1 MTHPEELL
9 ADLVAGVLSAE
20 DRTAVDTHL
29 SSCDRCR
36 REVALARQARG
47 ALASLEPAPAPVDV
61 ARRALDEAGD
71 AAPLVPVAT
80 ARKRPVAQ
88 MVAGAVA
95 AAAVVAL
102 IAVALPHLDR
112 SANST
117 AGVPAAAEGGSRT
130 SPGGLSLEI
139 QRGDYSPNSISVLAA
154 ARTNDVSSGF
164 VGNTRA
170 ATPAPGGTE
179 TNDAAATAAVACL
192 DRAFPGFAGTPVRLI
207 RATFQETPA
216 YIGVYLE
223 GPGPGL
229 PGGARSVRVASVDA
243 CTPLSFG
250 QAKL

>member
-9 ADLVAGVLSAE
+9 ADLVAGVLSPE

-29 SSCDRCR
+29 ATCDHCR
-36 REVALARQARG
+36 REVALARRARG
-47 ALASLEPAPAPVDV
+47 ALASLEPAPAPADV
-61 ARRALDEAGD
+61 ARRALDEAGG
-71 AAPLVPVAT
+71 AVPLVPA
-80 ARKRPVAQ
+80 AAPRRKQLAQ

-139 QRGDYSPNSISVLAA
+139 QSGDYNPNSIKVLAA

-164 VGNTRA
+164 AGNTQ
-170 ATPAPGGTE
+170 
-179 TNDAAATAAVACL
+179 AAAPEPSGTKTKSAAAALACL
-192 DRAFPGFAGTPVRLI
+192 DRAFPGFAGTPARLI
-207 RATFQETPA
+207 RATFQGTPA

-223 GPGPGL
+223 GPSPGL
-229 PGGARSVRVASVDA
+229 PNGARSVRVASVDA

>member
-1 MTHPEELL
+1 MNHPEELL
-9 ADLVAGVLSAE
+9 ADLVAGVLSPE

-47 ALASLEPAPAPVDV
+47 ALASLEPDPAPADV
-61 ARRALDEAGD
+61 ARRALDESGGAGPVVP
-71 AAPLVPVAT
+71 AAA

-88 MVAGAVA
+88 MLAGAVA

-112 SANST
+112 SANSP

-139 QRGDYSPNSISVLAA
+139 QRADYNPNSIEVLAA
-154 ARTNDVSSGF
+154 ARTNDVSGGF

-170 ATPAPGGTE
+170 PTPEPGVHD
-179 TNDAAATAAVACL
+179 TNTAAALACL
-192 DRAFPGFAGTPVRLI
+192 DRAFPGFAGTPARLI
-207 RATFQETPA
+207 RATFQGTPA

-223 GPGPGL
+223 GPSPGL